1 MTVPGQFVV
10 CALGSEQYGLPIA
23 QVREIVR
30 YVEPRPV
37 AADDDGVR
45 GVIGLRGRLLPVHDL
60 AVRLALPGA
69 SSAAAPPAIAK
80 IVVAEA
86 GGELAGLLVDDVVE
100 VAWIAAEQV
109 EEVPAAVVNGRVA
122 EVAKLGDARLVL
134 LLDAV
139 ALLTPESAPAPAEVP
154 SAIPSAAPVATS
166 VPAPTAPA
174 PA

>member
-10 CALGSEQYGLPIA
+10 CALGAEQYGLPIA

-60 AVRLALPGA
+60 GVRLALA
-69 SSAAAPPAIAK
+69 SASPAAVPQPSAK
-80 IVVAEA
+80 IVVVEA
-86 GGELAGLLVDDVVE
+86 ADEPAGLLVDDVVE

-109 EEVPAAVVNGRVA
+109 EQIPAAVANGRVA
-122 EVAKLGDARLVL
+122 EVAKLGERLVL
-134 LLDAV
+134 LLDAAV
-139 ALLTPESAPAPAEVP
+139 LL
-154 SAIPSAAPVATS
+154 
-166 VPAPTAPA
+166 APTAA
-174 PA
+174 LA